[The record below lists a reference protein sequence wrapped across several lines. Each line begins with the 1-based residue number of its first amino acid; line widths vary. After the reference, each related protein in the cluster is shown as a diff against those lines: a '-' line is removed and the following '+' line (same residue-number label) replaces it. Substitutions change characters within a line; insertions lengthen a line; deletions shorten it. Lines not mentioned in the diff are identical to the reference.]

1 MTSKKFLSI
10 SFSLSIVIFLVLSLL
25 LLNSDNKV
33 LFRSILI
40 GNAIGFLN
48 LLIGLI
54 FIFIGLE
61 KPDKIFLQSVFLG
74 ILTRLVVLL
83 TLVVLTL
90 KFLEINDFS
99 FIFSLLF
106 FYFFFIII
114 EVIYLILRKR

>member
-10 SFSLSIVIFLVLSLL
+10 SFTFSVVIFLVLFLL
-25 LLNSDNKV
+25 LINADNKV
-33 LFRSILI
+33 LFRSIIL

-48 LLIGLI
+48 LLLGLI

-61 KPDKIFLQSVFLG
+61 KPDKIFLQSVFAG
-74 ILTRLVVLL
+74 FLTRLVVLL

-90 KFLEINDFS
+90 QFLEINDFS

-106 FYFFFIII
+106 SYFFFIII

>member
-10 SFSLSIVIFLVLSLL
+10 SFTFSVVIFLVLFLL
-25 LLNSDNKV
+25 LINTDNKV
-33 LFRSILI
+33 LFRSIIL
-40 GNAIGFLN
+40 GNTIGFLN
-48 LLIGLI
+48 LSLGLI
-54 FIFIGLE
+54 FIFFGLE
-61 KPDKIFLQSVFLG
+61 KPDKIFLQSVFAG
-74 ILTRLVVLL
+74 ILTRLILLL

-106 FYFFFIII
+106 FYFYFILI

>member
-10 SFSLSIVIFLVLSLL
+10 SFIFSIVLFLVLLL
-25 LLNSDNKV
+25 LLINNDNKL
-33 LFRSILI
+33 LFRSIIL
-40 GNAIGFLN
+40 GNTIGFLN

-54 FIFIGLE
+54 FIFVGLE
-61 KPDKIFLQSVFLG
+61 RSDKIFLQSVFAG
-74 ILTRLVVLL
+74 ILTRLLVLL